1 LLGVRIISVGRLSP
15 EKGQAGLLKAFA
27 ALAPNYPQLELTLV
41 GDGPESDRLRAT
53 AEKLGI
59 SDRVRFAGRLGE
71 QASLEEIAKT
81 DILVV
86 ASFIEGLPIVLMEAM
101 AMGTAVVATRVAG
114 IPELVE
120 DGKTGLLFTPS
131 NWNELT
137 DRIRCLLDDR
147 SLRERLSS
155 RAREKV
161 AEEFDIRRS
170 ANQLQKLFSE
180 GSRDAKSSRA
190 IARF

>member
-1 LLGVRIISVGRLSP
+1 
-15 EKGQAGLLKAFA
+15 
-27 ALAPNYPQLELTLV
+27 
-41 GDGPESDRLRAT
+41 LRAT

-71 QASLEEIAKT
+71 QASLEEITKT